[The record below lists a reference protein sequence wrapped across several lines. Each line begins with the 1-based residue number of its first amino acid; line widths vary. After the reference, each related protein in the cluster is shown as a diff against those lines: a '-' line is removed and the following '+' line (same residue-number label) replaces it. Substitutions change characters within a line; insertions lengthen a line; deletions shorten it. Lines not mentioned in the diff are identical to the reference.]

1 LSKQKINTFRAQ
13 TTKGTSFPLSSRTSP
28 IELTSF
34 KYSFITQS
42 IVMNEQ
48 RESEAIEEKD
58 QEGTKEGGHGRQEGR
73 G

>member
-34 KYSFITQS
+34 NSFITQS